1 VGQKLDF
8 SFKLLKDWRELEY
21 LIVDEVSMLTPKTF
35 QKMDI
40 FLKQCRRNDR
50 PMGGLR
56 MVLVGDF

>member
-1 VGQKLDF
+1 MLREF
-8 SFKLLKDWRELEY
+8 TELEY
-21 LIVDEVSMLTPKTF
+21 LIVDEVSMLTPKCF

-40 FLKQCRRNDR
+40 FLRQCRRNER